1 MSQLSY
7 PIAGSQR
14 EHKNSVNPLSQLM
27 KHKLTAKGFTLCSA
41 VLKKKNPSVIIEVL
55 LNV

>member
-14 EHKNSVNPLSQLM
+14 EHKNSMNPLSQLM